1 MELSGAGTLGA
12 APVSPSKG
20 GPARIESGSAPQ
32 GELIEMTGKAAAPRP
47 KADAHPPTLA
57 QRGFPRR
64 VRSILEGVLQY
75 ASDEMERGLGSMLN
89 ETEQHLFKLAE
100 QARSNEVQK
109 QCLEALSEVRM
120 KRADFV
126 PRFVMELEAAL
137 ARLHDP
143 VTPKAQAFSS
153 LNYSELSL
161 VENVAMDEDIVLNE
175 VAARTEMRNSLTL
188 FLLGQRFGVIAGRP
202 AFDAEHLPIGPT
214 ALCRVLREATHC
226 FDLNSEHRQLLF
238 RQFDR
243 LVLQFLS
250 PFFEMVNN
258 YLIKEKVLPHLTFVP
273 VRSKPSAQPT
283 NFAAEPNKAAARAE
297 RRAPATVDPA
307 VPASKQ
313 PPAPRSETA
322 AAAARQPPANAG
334 GDQHAPRPSGGPAA
348 PLTGWPGQRPEVAPA
363 GDPQDQEMFDVLR
376 QLLAGRRSLLGKL
389 GGSAPAAPKANSFT
403 PRTEDLQSVLG
414 MLQQRSPAPV
424 MLEGKPVTRSVAH
437 LKHDLLAQLR
447 QLAPDGK
454 APALAEKDADS
465 IDLVGMLFDHILRD
479 VRPNSPAAALLTKL
493 QVPLLRVALDDKGF
507 FTQRQ
512 HPARQMLNA
521 IAETGA
527 YWVSDEQAD
536 RDLIDKMRMLVD
548 RVASEFSGDNAL
560 FESMLGDLSQH
571 MQLQARKAEVAE
583 RRHVDAARGK
593 EKLEIARIRAAEAID
608 EKLRG
613 KRIPKFLHSLLAQ
626 AWSDVLSLTM
636 LRQGEDSDAFRH
648 QLQIVERLIESAVSL
663 RTTGK
668 SLIGPAEVQ
677 SLRAEIEQ
685 SLTQVGYHSED
696 AQSVAMRLLA
706 SSLDEDESD
715 PASRTE
721 LAMRLKSRTRLGQNV
736 ESQDSKGDKLIPL
749 DAEEQ
754 SALERI
760 KHLPYG
766 TWFEFTINQQGDKS
780 RRRMSW
786 FSPTTGHT
794 LFVNHRGQRIGEYPL
809 VWLARELKRGN
820 VRVIETSSD
829 SMIDRAWSAIL
840 GALKTFSGRGE
851 SSTSST

>member
-1 MELSGAGTLGA
+1 
-12 APVSPSKG
+12 
-20 GPARIESGSAPQ
+20 
-32 GELIEMTGKAAAPRP
+32 MTGKAAAPRQ

-64 VRSILEGVLQY
+64 VRSILEGILQY

-100 QARSNEVQK
+100 QARSNDVQK
-109 QCLEALSEVRM
+109 QCLEALSEIRM

-126 PRFVMELEAAL
+126 PRFVMELEASL
-137 ARLHDP
+137 ARLQDP
-143 VTPKAQAFSS
+143 VMPKSQAFSS
-153 LNYSELSL
+153 LSFSELSL
-161 VENVAMDEDIVLNE
+161 VENVAMDEDIVLKE
-175 VAARTEMRNSLTL
+175 VAARSEMRNSLTL

-202 AFDAEHLPIGPT
+202 AFDAEQLPIGPSS
-214 ALCRVLREATHC
+214 LCRVLREATQC

-258 YLIKEKVLPHLTFVP
+258 YLIKEKLLPHLTFVP
-273 VRSKPSAQPT
+273 VRSKPSAQQPKLL
-283 NFAAEPNKAAARAE
+283 NESGKAAKQGE
-297 RRAPATVDPA
+297 RRPAATVDPA
-307 VPASKQ
+307 APAMT
-313 PPAPRSETA
+313 PA
-322 AAAARQPPANAG
+322 AAAAANQPQSPVTGSAISNEQRAAAG
-334 GDQHAPRPSGGPAA
+334 ETPQRPLDSAVPAA
-348 PLTGWPGQRPEVAPA
+348 PLTGWPGHHPEATAA

-389 GGSAPAAPKANSFT
+389 GGSGAPKANSFT
-403 PRTEDLQSVLG
+403 PRTEDLQNVLG

-424 MLEGKPVTRSVAH
+424 MVEGKPVTRSVAH

-548 RVASEFSGDNAL
+548 RVSSEFSGDNAL

-593 EKLEIARIRAAEAID
+593 EKLEVARIRAAEAID

-648 QLQIVERLIESAVSL
+648 QLQIVERLVESAVSL
-663 RTTGK
+663 RTSGK
-668 SLIGPAEVQ
+668 ALIGPAEVQ
-677 SLRAEIEQ
+677 ALRAEIEQ

-706 SSLDEDESD
+706 TSLDEDESD

-721 LAMRLKSRTRLGQNV
+721 LAMRLKGRSRLGQNLEHQ
-736 ESQDSKGDKLIPL
+736 ESPGEKLPPL
-749 DAEEQ
+749 DAEEKA
-754 SALERI
+754 SLERI
-760 KHLPYG
+760 KHLPFG
-766 TWFEFTINQQGDKS
+766 TWFEFTINQQGDKA

-794 LFVNHRGQRIGEYPL
+794 LFVNHRGQRMGEYSL
-809 VWLARELKRGN
+809 SWLARELRRGN
-820 VRVIETSSD
+820 VRVIEASSE
-829 SMIDRAWSAIL
+829 SMIDRAWGAIL

-851 SSTSST
+851 ASPSSS